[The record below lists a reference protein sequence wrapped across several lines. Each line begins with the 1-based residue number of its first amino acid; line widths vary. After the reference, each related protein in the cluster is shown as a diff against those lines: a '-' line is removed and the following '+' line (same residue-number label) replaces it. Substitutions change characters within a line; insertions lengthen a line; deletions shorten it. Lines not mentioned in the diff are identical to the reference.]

1 MTRTRGDAVRVMAP
15 RGLFFRSGG
24 HDTMNGLVFPFGI
37 WFKTGGADEYPLKD
51 NNFSANR
58 FMKETA

>member
-15 RGLFFRSGG
+15 RGLFRSGG
-24 HDTMNGLVFPFGI
+24 HDTMNGWFFPFGI
-37 WFKTGGADEYPLKD
+37 WFKTGGTDAYQLKD
-51 NNFSANR
+51 NNFSGNC